1 MLFNT
6 WKELV
11 AGRLLGCVF
20 PRGTSTWDVVWTLV
34 QRKFVLCW
42 LGQDKRLAQC
52 WQLCKHPEGCE
63 IWHRDEMENLRP
75 LTTSW
80 EHWQGWGNQT
90 LRGQGSQLLQKCTF
104 ADIKSAVQAWPWNP
118 QLLQKILIIKPSIF
132 YPSHFPLAQ
141 SLSETWGKSV
151 PLLIIHKTSRL
162 QLFWT
167 GSLQQ
172 TEHFHFSVLTRAIKT
187 QPKGICLNISKKYWS
202 WTFLLQATFQTKT
215 PTGTGRSIIF
225 IKYSQST
232 DKSPVL
238 HKSQYKHCQ
247 DIEVI

>member
-132 YPSHFPLAQ
+132 YPSTLSSCTVFEWNMRKVCSFINHPQNFSATALLNRLPTTDRTFPFQ
-141 SLSETWGKSV
+141 C
-151 PLLIIHKTSRL
+151 IN
-162 QLFWT
+162 
-167 GSLQQ
+167 
-172 TEHFHFSVLTRAIKT
+172 
-187 QPKGICLNISKKYWS
+187 KGNKN
-202 WTFLLQATFQTKT
+202 TA
-215 PTGTGRSIIF
+215 
-225 IKYSQST
+225 
-232 DKSPVL
+232 
-238 HKSQYKHCQ
+238 
-247 DIEVI
+247 